1 MNYWVDINN
10 KPRCSMSCTC
20 CHPHEDMRLGAQM
33 KWGGVQFSVDM
44 PEEIKHCVFES
55 VRTSPGHWHYRAG
68 LRNPKTGET
77 KNVRDFFFKIVTGKW
92 GEPEVT
98 QWWEIEP

>member
-10 KPRCSMSCTC
+10 KPRCGQSCTC
-20 CHPHEDMRLGAQM
+20 CNPREDLRLGKQI
-33 KWGGVQFSVDM
+33 KWGGVHMPPDM
-44 PEEIKHCVFES
+44 PEEIKHRVFDS
-55 VRTSPGHWHYRAG
+55 VRVKPGHWHYRTG
-68 LRNPKTGET
+68 LRNPATGET
-77 KNVRDFFFKIVTGKW
+77 KNVRDFFFRIVPGKW